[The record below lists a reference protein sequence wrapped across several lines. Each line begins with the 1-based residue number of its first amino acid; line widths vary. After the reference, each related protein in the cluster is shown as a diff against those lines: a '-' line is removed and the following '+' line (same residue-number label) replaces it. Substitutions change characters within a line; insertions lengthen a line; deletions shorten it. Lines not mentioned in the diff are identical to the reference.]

1 MTTRKLTANLATI
14 IAAKRHNLAQRKAKT
29 PIEAVRALASM
40 QTRPSPI
47 LSTVA
52 DESEPIIVIGQVKH
66 TRNNTTG
73 QVVYDPVGMG
83 LRYTQKQVDAISLFT
98 DEVLYDNG
106 LNDLMLV
113 SRAVN
118 LPVISQDYVLD
129 EYEIIEA
136 RAAGASALVL
146 SAAVLDQRTLRT
158 LISDTQRN
166 RMTAIVQV
174 HNLDELRYALTLS
187 PHVIGISSDNP
198 MTPEIELD
206 LEATRRMRN
215 MIPGHIRVMIMENLR
230 TIEQAAIVASLDVDA
245 MMVDENVLDSDQ
257 TTIKLREKARHRK

>member
-1 MTTRKLTANLATI
+1 MTTRKLTPNLATI

-52 DESEPIIVIGQVKH
+52 DETEPIIVIGQIKH
-66 TRNNTTG
+66 TRNHTG

-83 LRYTQKQVDAISLFT
+83 LRYAQKQVDAVSLFT

-166 RMTAIVQV
+166 RMTAIVEV

-187 PHVIGISSDNP
+187 PHVIGNSSDNP
-198 MTPEIELD
+198 LTPEIELD

-230 TIEQAAIVASLDVDA
+230 TVEQAAIVANLDVDA
-245 MMVDENVLDSDQ
+245 MMVDENVLDSVQ
-257 TTIKLREKARHRK
+257 TTVTLREKARRRK